1 MSNEN
6 QKARPKFKIS
16 VIEIIL
22 LVVLGLMFVLT
33 FIDNIVWGLGFASYM
48 GIIMQTAVLLCL
60 GAFHILAIKKNNTKM
75 AVTTSVFLLFANHI
89 YFPTMTLDRG
99 FAEFS
104 RLFSII
110 FFIALLFMMA
120 LVLLS
125 FLMDNKF
132 TNKTPRIM
140 EYILS
145 PLFIVYALFYF
156 IYTLI
161 YGFRNYNPFPTMALI
176 TLANLFQGVFFALIF
191 TYSLI
196 PLLATY
202 MKKAAPKKKEAE
214 VKPGEVK
221 EAEVVEEKE
230 TPKEEL
236 KEEAKEPDKEELKEE
251 TKEEETQNE

>member
-161 YGFRNYNPFPTMALI
+161 YGFRNYDPMPTMALI
-176 TLANLFQGVFFALIF
+176 TLARLFLVVFFALIF

-214 VKPGEVK
+214 V
-221 EAEVVEEKE
+221 VEEKE

-236 KEEAKEPDKEELKEE
+236 KEE
-251 TKEEETQNE
+251 TKEDETPNE

>member
-89 YFPTMTLDRG
+89 YFPTMTLDAG

-104 RLFSII
+104 GVFGNI

-161 YGFRNYNPFPTMALI
+161 YGFRNYDPMPTMALI
-176 TLANLFQGVFFALIF
+176 TVARLFLVVFFALIF

-214 VKPGEVK
+214 V
-221 EAEVVEEKE
+221 VEEKE

-236 KEEAKEPDKEELKEE
+236 KEE
-251 TKEEETQNE
+251 TKEDETPNE

>member
-22 LVVLGLMFVLT
+22 LVVLGLMFVLA
-33 FIDNIVWGLGFASYM
+33 FINNIVWELAFTSYIEL
-48 GIIMQTAVLLCL
+48 IIQTAMLFFL
-60 GAFHILAIKKNNTKM
+60 GAFHILAIKKNMPKM
-75 AVTTSVFLLFANHI
+75 AVTTSVFLLFANQI

-99 FAEFS
+99 FVEFS
-104 RLFSII
+104 SLFGII
-110 FFIALLFMMA
+110 FFIALIFMMA

-132 TNKTPRIM
+132 TSKTPRIM

-161 YGFRNYNPFPTMALI
+161 YGFRNYRPFPTMALI
-176 TLANLFQGVFFALIF
+176 TLANLFLVVFFALIF

-196 PLLATY
+196 PLLAIY
-202 MKKAAPKKKEAE
+202 MKKAASKKKEAE
-214 VKPGEVK
+214 VKPSEAKEAEAVEEIESPNEEIKEEVK
-221 EAEVVEEKE
+221 EREIAEV
-230 TPKEEL
+230 
-236 KEEAKEPDKEELKEE
+236 KEE
-251 TKEEETQNE
+251 TKEEETQSE